1 MSRKWSFVGNKK
13 LIKLLLKYSSI
24 YQVSWYIICTCI
36 FRVYVPPLTST
47 NPGMFI
53 VLVLLVA
60 LLGWAWQAIR
70 PPPPKICGSPGGPPV
85 TAPRIK
91 LRDGRHMA
99 YREHGVSK
107 EVARY
112 KIIYIHGL
120 RTCRHDLVVSVN
132 ISQVRTESFKIEIL
146 NHGRVSFNKLKN

>member
-1 MSRKWSFVGNKK
+1 
-13 LIKLLLKYSSI
+13 
-24 YQVSWYIICTCI
+24 
-36 FRVYVPPLTST
+36 
-47 NPGMFI
+47 MFI
-53 VLVLLVA
+53 VLVLLIA
-60 LLGWAWQAIR
+60 LLAWAWQAIR

-107 EVARY
+107 EVAKY

-146 NHGRVSFNKLKN
+146 NHGWVSFNKLKN